1 MQILSCLLLL
11 AAFANPDRIAVSA
24 SGPKP
29 ESKVEYR
36 FARAPWFMIYDSGTK
51 SWQSVDN
58 SEAAESPSGAGKQ
71 AAKVLVD
78 RGVKVVITGY
88 CGTNAYQAL
97 SAAGIK
103 IYEVS
108 GGTVAEALRA
118 YQAGRLTELK

>member
-1 MQILSCLLLL
+1 MPILAFLLML
-11 AAFANPDRIAVSA
+11 AALADPRVAVTS

-29 ESKVEYR
+29 DSNVEYR
-36 FARAPWFMIYDSGTK
+36 FARAPWFMIYDPATGA
-51 SWQSVDN
+51 WQSVDN
-58 SEAAESPSGAGKQ
+58 SKAAGNPSGAGRE

-88 CGTNAYQAL
+88 CGTNAHRAL

-108 GGTVAEALRA
+108 GGTVAQALRA
-118 YQAGRLTELK
+118 YQAGQLSELK